1 MRGRLGKIC
10 QSPKC
15 VCGIAP
21 QRKLGEMRIRSRV
34 RGTKTI
40 KETMLWPR
48 PAWVSSTLHASRL
61 TSSTG
66 FTLVE
71 LIGVLAILA
80 ILASFVTPNI
90 INQLRNAKRDA
101 EDQQLANIAKGIEL
115 YIRQTRSFPAN
126 LTALSPDYVSTSIGQ
141 LTNNTNGFL
150 RYFFI
155 HPNIGGY
162 SNALGLASNA
172 LADARFLLIT
182 DLSLNANPA
191 ITTDAEFDAQW
202 NIDETG
208 IPDLKIYRG
217 HVGHLFHLLSLS
229 ADGAGGSYAIDGT
242 PTNSGGGTLALHAR
256 YHLAGTTVALDEADT
271 FGTADTQF
279 MMTGEA
285 GYQLDPDCANGS
297 KWRVISSGCYAP

>member
-1 MRGRLGKIC
+1 M
-10 QSPKC
+10 S
-15 VCGIAP
+15 
-21 QRKLGEMRIRSRV
+21 
-34 RGTKTI
+34 KT
-40 KETMLWPR
+40 
-48 PAWVSSTLHASRL
+48 AHASRL
-61 TSSTG
+61 TASPG

-80 ILASFVTPNI
+80 ILASFMTPNL
-90 INQLRNAKRDA
+90 INQLRKARRDA

-115 YIRQTRSFPAN
+115 YIRQTRSFPPN
-126 LTALSPDYVSTSIGQ
+126 LTALSPDFVSTSIGQ
-141 LTNNTNGFL
+141 LTNNPNGFL
-150 RYFFI
+150 RYFFVQ
-155 HPNIGGY
+155 PNISGY
-162 SNALGLASNA
+162 SNALGLAPNA

-191 ITTDAEFDAQW
+191 ITTGAEFDAQW

-208 IPDLKIYRG
+208 MPDLKIYRG

-229 ADGAGGSYAIDGT
+229 ADGAGGSYAIDGI

-256 YHLAGTTVALDEADT
+256 YHLTGTTVALDEANT

-279 MMTGEA
+279 TMTAEA
-285 GYQLDPDCANGS
+285 GYQLDPDCASGS